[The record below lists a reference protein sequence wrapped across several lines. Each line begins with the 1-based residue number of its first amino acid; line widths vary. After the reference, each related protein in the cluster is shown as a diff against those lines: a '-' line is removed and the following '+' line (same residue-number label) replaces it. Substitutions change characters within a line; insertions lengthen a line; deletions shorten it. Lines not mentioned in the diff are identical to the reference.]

1 MSDPRITAVQPSWA
15 LEGGRITLEGRDL
28 LSGDGDGEVT
38 LPEVRI
44 GPLPARV
51 VAASSRWVSVTVPA
65 GLDGGRTAVRIG
77 GATRAAQFIDV
88 GRAVATG
95 VHQVDNPL
103 TDGDGTLFVTYS
115 GSRGERSPVSVFRIR
130 SDGYREPF
138 VTGIVNATS
147 MALSPDGRLHVSSRF
162 EGAVY
167 RIADDGSY
175 EVFASDLGVAC
186 GMAFSPDGTLYVGD
200 RSGTVFRVAT
210 SGRAT
215 PFATLPPS
223 VAAFHLAWGHDDALY
238 VSAPTLA
245 TCDRIYR
252 IDHTGTV
259 ATIPSGFG
267 RPQGLAFD
275 AEGALHV
282 VEALAGASG
291 LYRIDGDGTRS
302 LVLAATNLVGVAFD
316 PSGGLVLAS
325 NDTAYRLDPG
335 AVAIGQPRV
344 P

>member
-1 MSDPRITAVQPSWA
+1 MSHPRITSIQPLWAV
-15 LEGGRITLEGRDL
+15 EGGRVTLEGHDL
-28 LSGDGDGEVT
+28 VDGDGEGPP
-38 LPEVRI
+38 PEVHV

-51 VAASSRWVSVTVPA
+51 VAASPRSVSVTVPA
-65 GLDGGRTAVRIG
+65 GLDGGRTAVRVGAAAG
-77 GATRAAQFIDV
+77 GEAFIDV
-88 GRAVATG
+88 GRPVATG
-95 VHQVDNPL
+95 VHQVDNPVI
-103 TDGDGTLFVTYS
+103 DGNGTLFVTYS

-162 EGAVY
+162 EGTVY

-175 EVFASDLGVAC
+175 ESLVSDLGVTC

-200 RSGTVFRVAT
+200 RTGTVFRVAT

-223 VAAFHLAWGHDDALY
+223 VAAFHLAWGPDDGLY

-245 TCDRIYR
+245 TCDRVYR
-252 IDHTGTV
+252 IDRTGAVTTV
-259 ATIPSGFG
+259 SSVFG

-275 AEGALHV
+275 AQGALHV

-291 LYRIDGDGTRS
+291 LYRIEADGARTR
-302 LVLAATNLVGVAFD
+302 VLAAASLLGVAFD
-316 PSGGLVLAS
+316 PSGGVVVAS
-325 NDTAYRLDPG
+325 GDTAYRLDPG
-335 AVAIGQPRV
+335 AVAIGRPGL

>member
-1 MSDPRITAVQPSWA
+1 MSEPRITAVHPLWA
-15 LEGGRITLEGRDL
+15 VEGGRVTIRGHDL
-28 LSGDGDGEVT
+28 AGGDREAL

-44 GPLPARV
+44 GTSSARV
-51 VAASSRWVSVTVPA
+51 VAASPRSVAVTVPA

-77 GATRAAQFIDV
+77 GASGAAGFFDV
-88 GRAVATG
+88 GRPVATG
-95 VHQVDNPL
+95 VHQVDNPVIA
-103 TDGDGTLFVTYS
+103 GDGTLFVTYS
-115 GSRGERSPVSVFRIR
+115 GPRGERAPVSIFRVR

-138 VTGIVNATS
+138 VTGIVNPTS

-162 EGAVY
+162 EGSVY
-167 RIADDGSY
+167 RIAEDGSHD
-175 EVFASDLGVAC
+175 VFVSDLGVAC

-200 RSGTVFRVAT
+200 RSGTVFRVGT

-223 VAAFHLAWGHDDALY
+223 VAAFHLAWGPDDGLY

-245 TCDRIYR
+245 TCDRVYR
-252 IDHTGTV
+252 IDRTGAVST
-259 ATIPSGFG
+259 AASSFG

-275 AEGALHV
+275 AQGVLHV

-291 LYRIDGDGTRS
+291 LYRIEDDGTRT
-302 LVLAATNLVGVAFD
+302 LVLAAANLVGVAFD
-316 PSGGLVLAS
+316 PSGGVVVAS
-325 NDTAYRLDPG
+325 GDTAYRLDPG
-335 AVAIGQPRV
+335 GVAIGQPGL

>member
-1 MSDPRITAVQPSWA
+1 MSDPRITAVRPSWA
-15 LEGGRITLEGRDL
+15 VAGGRVTLEGCDL
-28 LSGDGDGEVT
+28 VEGNGEGP

-44 GPLPARV
+44 GALPARIL
-51 VAASSRWVSVTVPA
+51 AASPRSVSVAVPA
-65 GLDGGRTAVRIG
+65 GLEGGRTAARIG
-77 GATRAAQFIDV
+77 SAPGATAFLDV
-88 GRAVATG
+88 GRPVATG
-95 VHQVDNPL
+95 VHQVDNPVI
-103 TDGDGTLFVTYS
+103 DGDGTLFVTYS
-115 GSRGERSPVSVFRIR
+115 GPRGERSPVSIFRIR

-138 VTGIVNATS
+138 LTGIVNATS
-147 MALSPDGRLHVSSRF
+147 MALSPDSRLHVSSRF

-167 RIADDGSY
+167 RVADDGSY
-175 EVFASDLGVAC
+175 DMVVSDLGVAC

-223 VAAFHLAWGHDDALY
+223 VAAFHLAWGPDDGLY

-245 TCDRIYR
+245 TCDRVYR
-252 IDHTGTV
+252 IDRTGAIT
-259 ATIPSGFG
+259 TISSSFG

-275 AEGALHV
+275 AQGVLHV

-291 LYRIDGDGTRS
+291 LYRIDAGGTRT
-302 LVLAATNLVGVAFD
+302 LVLAATDLVGAAFD
-316 PSGGLVLAS
+316 PSGGIVVAS
-325 NDTAYRLDPG
+325 DDTAYRLDPG
-335 AVAIGQPRV
+335 AVAIGQPGL